1 LTTSVALDGRSLRL
15 ADVVAVAQGDARVTV
30 RDFAALDAS
39 RAWLDERL
47 GAQASGRGVAPIYGV
62 TTGFGPSRGMH
73 LLPHEIEEAQLN
85 LVRSHALGLAL
96 SDADWF
102 PAEVVR
108 ATLLLRA
115 NAFLAGRSAVR
126 REIVDLLLRLL
137 AADVLPRVP
146 LRGSVGASGDL
157 APLSHL
163 ALVLVGEGE
172 ASVADGRGGRE
183 TLGGA
188 EALRRAG
195 LSPLRL
201 LAKEGLA
208 LINGTTIS
216 CAVLALALHDAEN
229 LALAADAACTLS
241 LEALGGC
248 ARALDQQVQA
258 ARGHAGQADAAA
270 AMRALLEGSRLVA
283 ATDDAQDNYSL
294 RCAPQVHGASRD
306 ALSWV
311 RLLVETEINGV
322 TDNPLFFC
330 LPGDAPPWDLAFAS
344 NARAHDRTLDEAPVY
359 SAGNFHGQP
368 IGLGADLLAI
378 AVAELASISERR
390 IALLLDPQFSRGLPA
405 QLSTRPGVQSG
416 LMLAQYVA
424 ASVVSENK
432 TLAHPASVDSIP
444 TGNGAEDH
452 VPMSAWAAR
461 KARQMVDN
469 SASVLALE
477 LLCATQ
483 AIDWRSVRRDPRVG
497 PAAPPGGSEVAR
509 FAALAEAEPAAGL
522 GSGTRGVHALVRSL
536 SPRVVDDRS
545 LAKDAAAVARALL
558 AGRVAVAAGKA
569 MRPLRALRFEP
580 T

>member
-1 LTTSVALDGRSLRL
+1 L
-15 ADVVAVAQGDARVTV
+15 ADVIAVARGGARVGEC
-30 RDFAALDAS
+30 DFAALDAS

-47 GAQASGRGVAPIYGV
+47 RAQASGSEVAPIYGV
-62 TTGFGPSRGMH
+62 TTGFGPSRGVR
-73 LLPHEIEEAQLN
+73 LAPHEIEEAQLN

-96 SDADWF
+96 REDDWF
-102 PAEVVR
+102 PHEVVR
-108 ATLLLRA
+108 AALLLRA

-126 REIVDLLLRLL
+126 RELVELLLALL
-137 AADVLPRVP
+137 EKDVLPRLP

-172 ASVADGRGGRE
+172 ASVSDGRGGRE
-183 TLGGA
+183 VLPGA

-195 LSPLRL
+195 LAPLRL

-216 CAVLALALHDAEN
+216 CAVLALALDDAEK
-229 LALAADAACTLS
+229 LATASDATCAMS

-248 ARALDQQVQA
+248 ARALDAQVHA
-258 ARGHAGQADAAA
+258 ARGHAGQADVAAS
-270 AMRALLEGSRLVA
+270 MRALLSGSRLVA

-311 RLLVETEINGV
+311 KLLVETEINGV

-330 LPGDAPPWDLAFAS
+330 LEGDAPPWDLAFAG
-344 NARAHDRTLDEAPVY
+344 NARAQGRALDESPVY

-368 IGLGADLLAI
+368 VGVAADLLAI

-390 IALLLDPQFSRGLPA
+390 IALLVDPRSSRGLPA
-405 QLSTRPGVQSG
+405 QLGTRPGVQSG

-461 KARQMVDN
+461 KARQVVEN
-469 SASVLALE
+469 AASVLALE

-483 AIDWRSVRRDPRVG
+483 AIDWRTIRTDPAVG
-497 PAAPPGGSEVAR
+497 LAAPPSEDERAR
-509 FAALAEAEPAAGL
+509 FASLGNQEPAASL
-522 GSGTRGVHALVRSL
+522 GAGTRGVHALVRSL
-536 SPRVVDDRS
+536 SARVVDDRS
-545 LAKDAAAVARALL
+545 LAEDATALARAVL
-558 AGRVAVAAGKA
+558 AGRVAHAAGEA
-569 MRPLRALRFEP
+569 LRPLRRLHFEQR
-580 T
+580 